1 MYMCFV
7 KFRHFD
13 VTVGYIHC
21 LTMLW
26 GYMAR
31 IGDTP
36 RCLLSSLLGEISV
49 SELRLSCLCPYR
61 RCHQGD
67 GGWVAFCLCTRHV
80 ACRVRCAFS
89 LDGLSSRNV
98 GKNCG
103 LSAVGPDG
111 GRSRC
116 ALTVPFPFVGVD
128 ANLGGRCSDEPLLVP
143 VGSILQVG
151 RSGFFSLT

>member
-7 KFRHFD
+7 EFRHFD
-13 VTVGYIHC
+13 VTVGDIHC

-36 RCLLSSLLGEISV
+36 RCLLSSLLGEIPV
-49 SELRLSCLCPYR
+49 SELRLYCLCPYR

-67 GGWVAFCLCTRHV
+67 GGWVAFV
-80 ACRVRCAFS
+80 CALVISPVECAAPFS
-89 LDGLSSRNV
+89 LDGLSSQNV
-98 GKNCG
+98 ETNCG

-143 VGSILQVG
+143 VGGVLQVG
-151 RSGFFSLT
+151 RSGFFSLA